1 VTTDFK
7 ARLAHFLTLP
17 DEELS
22 RPLWEVPWDQ
32 RKAFLSA
39 RERRRYAGWK
49 LTAKDGEIYQ
59 PSEAAEIVTEWSP
72 TE

>member
-1 VTTDFK
+1 MDDYKTQL
-7 ARLAHFLTLP
+7 ARFRLLS
-17 DEELS
+17 DEELA

-49 LTAKDGEIYQ
+49 LTAEDGEIYR
-59 PSEAAEIVTEWSP
+59 PSEAAEVVTEWSP